1 MLEDFW
7 VTFDIHNAAF
17 LANKEDGIF
26 TKDAVEKLDQIT
38 KITEGAE
45 LMKVKEGA
53 LGLTGHKYFLWKG
66 WGPIAWWDIVEKKH
80 EVINQ
85 RSNIIK
91 IMHFICKNEFL
102 LIMKIHL
109 KRIYSL
115 TQGSQYTM
123 RLCL

>member
-17 LANKEDGIF
+17 PADKEDGIF

-38 KITEGAE
+38 KITKGAQ

-80 EVINQ
+80 EVIKQ
-85 RSNIIK
+85 LSNIIS
-91 IMHFICKNEFL
+91 IIRILCKNEFL
-102 LIMKIHL
+102 LMMKT
-109 KRIYSL
+109 YF
-115 TQGSQYTM
+115 
-123 RLCL
+123 